1 MKVVIDTNVLIS
13 AVWRDRKPESV
24 ILWVIAHPD
33 WQWMVSAEI
42 MQEYKDVLR
51 RKKFSFS
58 AETLQ
63 KWEELLNR
71 DTYLVSVN
79 TDVDFPRDQKDAKF
93 MACALSNKV
102 DFLITGDG
110 DFEEAYRVIDTT
122 IISVSMFHRMMVDGG

>member
-1 MKVVIDTNVLIS
+1 MKVILDTNVVIS

-24 ILWVIAHPD
+24 ILWVVAHPD

-42 MQEYKDVLR
+42 LREYKDVLR

-58 AETLQ
+58 TETLQ
-63 KWEELLNR
+63 KWEELLDR
-71 DTYLVSVN
+71 DTHLVLVN

-93 MACALSNKV
+93 LACALSNNV

-110 DFEEAYRVIDTT
+110 DFEEAYRVINTT
-122 IISVSMFHRMMVDGG
+122 IISVSMFHRMMISGE